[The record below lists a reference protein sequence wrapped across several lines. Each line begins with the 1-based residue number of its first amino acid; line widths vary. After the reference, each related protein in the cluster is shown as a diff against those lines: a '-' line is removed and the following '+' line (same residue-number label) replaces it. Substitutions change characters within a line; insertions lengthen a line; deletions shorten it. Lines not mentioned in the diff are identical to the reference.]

1 MAKRGRPTNKVVRK
15 RKEAKSK
22 GELTFLVAIF
32 LLVLLVVAGYF
43 FITMGK

>member
-22 GELTFLVAIF
+22 GELTFLVAI
-32 LLVLLVVAGYF
+32 LILVLAAVICYF
-43 FITMGK
+43 AFIH